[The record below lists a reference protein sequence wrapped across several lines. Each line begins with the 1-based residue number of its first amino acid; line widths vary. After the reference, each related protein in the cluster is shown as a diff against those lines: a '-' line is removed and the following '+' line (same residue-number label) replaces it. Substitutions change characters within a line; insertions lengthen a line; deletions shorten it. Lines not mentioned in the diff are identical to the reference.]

1 MIKGFNS
8 RYTLLDLIS
17 GKEKD
22 YHVSDMKPF
31 IFDSAL
37 VDPLYERIDP
47 LYERIDPLF
56 LPVLYENVLLVDCAR
71 VNILGWNNY
80 PSNLVGGYHEG
91 SNEIML
97 ALYKLNEVLFNVS

>member
-1 MIKGFNS
+1 MRVIKGFNS
-8 RYTLLDLIS
+8 RYTLLDLIT

-47 LYERIDPLF
+47 LF

-71 VNILGWNNY
+71 VNMLGWNSY
-80 PSNLVGGYHEG
+80 PTNLVGGYHEG